1 MKNIKKIEDSI
12 INNKRNIFRLTQEID
27 NTAIKDV
34 KNLFRLK
41 KENEA
46 TKYRVIRDIR
56 NFFNMKKIAN
66 LQQLFQSK
74 NYLEYGSNCDKNKT
88 LPTEEYLLKISPY
101 LKGIINDL
109 KTLDT

>member
-56 NFFNMKKIAN
+56 NFLTWRI
-66 LQQLFQSK
+66 
-74 NYLEYGSNCDKNKT
+74 
-88 LPTEEYLLKISPY
+88 
-101 LKGIINDL
+101 
-109 KTLDT
+109 